1 MRGEEEKGVIVGER
15 EREREKRERRMG
27 LEDVERK
34 INLWVP
40 ANIMVTTFF
49 FIEVRLVVIIRP
61 TDTHFSHEKW
71 NLMIVYTCTL
81 LYVEL

>member
-34 INLWVP
+34 INLWVL
-40 ANIMVTTFF
+40 ANIMVATFF

-61 TDTHFSHEKW
+61 TDTHFCHEKW